1 MIKKGILI
9 ADDHTL
15 FRETLQEYLKRADKN
30 FVIFSA
36 KSMRDALDV
45 MEQNS
50 ARIGLVILDLYMPE
64 MDGMTGLEKFIKKWP
79 GTPVAIMSGVAQETE
94 VEESLDKGA
103 SGFFPKT
110 LGGKALVNAIELVL
124 SGERFVPADFV
135 PPPRRS
141 SGTKNPAAADVQLTR
156 REMEVLKFLL
166 KGASNKDIAR
176 EMGLQTVTVKLHIR
190 GIFRKLSAKN
200 RTQAV
205 IRAQELGLDRD
216 AD

>member
-1 MIKKGILI
+1 MTQKGILI

-15 FRETLQEYLKRADKN
+15 FRETLQEYLKRADKSY
-30 FVIFSA
+30 VIFSA
-36 KSMRDALDV
+36 KDMREAADV
-45 MEQNS
+45 MEKNS
-50 ARIGLVILDLYMPE
+50 SRIGLVILDLYMPE
-64 MDGMTGLEKFIKKWP
+64 MDGMAGLEKFIKRWP
-79 GTPVAIMSGVAQETE
+79 ETPVAIMSGVAQEPE

-103 SGFFPKT
+103 CGFFPKT

-124 SGERFVPADFV
+124 SGERYVPADFV

-141 SGTKNPAAADVQLTR
+141 GSRSPSASDVQLTR
-156 REMEVLKFLL
+156 RETEVLRFLL

-216 AD
+216 EN